1 MLRRLSRVK
10 RVTLVLFLVFVA
22 LYLAWGELI
31 KVRGAQRVTF
41 APASVECASAG
52 QARYCIYTADGST
65 NGDILYH
72 LHGRNLDETVWN
84 DDTYYT
90 AMLQEEWQRSGKPA
104 PTIVSVSYGGTW
116 LLTPAG
122 VREDSGLLEDFFKLV
137 ETVERRSGKPDRRL
151 LLGESMGGLNVL
163 VAGFSRPDSFAKVA
177 SLCPGVYVNSPFD
190 PLEEQVAG
198 LRRTGA
204 DPKTVFGVAML
215 ARKYVADDREWARV
229 SPLRLIEQV
238 EPAQL
243 ELYLSN
249 GLYDKF
255 GNFEGSERLAEVA
268 RARGIK
274 TEWHPLYGGHCSI
287 DVRSLS
293 AFLVT

>member
-1 MLRRLSRVK
+1 MTAWLVK
-10 RVTLVLFLVFVA
+10 NKRKLIVVCIICAA
-22 LYLAWGELI
+22 LYFAWGELT
-31 KVRGAQRVTF
+31 KVRGAQSVGF
-41 APASVECASAG
+41 APAVVDCGSF
-52 QARYCIYTADGST
+52 QKARYCIYTAQGGT

-90 AMLQEEWQRSGKPA
+90 GMLQDEWQRNAQRP
-104 PTIVSVSYGGTW
+104 PTVVSISYGETW
-116 LLTPAG
+116 LLTPEGA
-122 VREDSGLLEDFFKLV
+122 REDSGLLEEFDQLIARV
-137 ETVERRSGKPDRRL
+137 ESRIVKPRRRL

-215 ARKYVADDREWARV
+215 ARKYVADDREWSRV
-229 SPLRLIEQV
+229 SPLRLIEKV
-238 EPAQL
+238 GPGQL

-293 AFLVT
+293 TFLVS

>member
-1 MLRRLSRVK
+1 MTALLTKNK
-10 RVTLVLFLVFVA
+10 RKLIVVCIICAA
-22 LYLAWGELI
+22 LYFAWGELT
-31 KVRGAQRVTF
+31 KVRGAQSVGF
-41 APASVECASAG
+41 APAVVECGSFEK
-52 QARYCIYTADGST
+52 ARYCIYTAEGGT

-90 AMLQEEWQRSGKPA
+90 GMVQEEWQRSGEPA
-104 PTIVSVSYGGTW
+104 PMVVSVSYGGTW

-274 TEWHPLYGGHCSI
+274 TEWHPLYGGHYSI

-293 AFLVT
+293 AFLAT

>member
-1 MLRRLSRVK
+1 MTVRLDKNRRTVI
-10 RVTLVLFLVFVA
+10 VICIICAA
-22 LYLAWGELI
+22 LYFVWGELT
-31 KVRGAQRVTF
+31 KVRGTQSVGF
-41 APASVECASAG
+41 APAVVECGSFEK
-52 QARYCIYTADGST
+52 ARYCIYTAEGGT

-90 AMLQEEWQRSGKPA
+90 GMIQEEWQRNAQRPPKV
-104 PTIVSVSYGGTW
+104 VSISYGDTW
-116 LLTPAG
+116 LLTPEGAL
-122 VREDSGLLEDFFKLV
+122 EDSGLLEEFDQLIAKV
-137 ETVERRSGKPDRRL
+137 ESRIAKPKRRL

-163 VAGFSRPDSFAKVA
+163 VAGFSRSDSFAKVA
-177 SLCPGVYVNSPFD
+177 SLCPGVYINSPFD
-190 PLEEQVAG
+190 PLGEQVAG

-229 SPLRLIEQV
+229 SPLKLIDQV
-238 EPAQL
+238 DPGEL
-243 ELYLSN
+243 DLYLSN

-255 GNFEGSERLAEVA
+255 GNFEGSKRLAEVA
-268 RARGIK
+268 SVKGMR

-287 DVRSLS
+287 DVRSVS
-293 AFLVT
+293 AFLVS